1 MRHAGPCTLG
11 KGSSDKLPQGRL
23 APRAEWAQAAIKE
36 FWDSVLHTQCLL
48 APAASMQCSN
58 GDGEDDQQ
66 VKGLAISLLPW
77 HGTSPEEK
85 WV

>member
-48 APAASMQCSN
+48 APAASMQCSD
-58 GDGEDDQQ
+58 GDGEDVQQ